1 MIERKSYIGKTSDGV
16 SAIWTDQ
23 HPEDATIEKTITFFN
38 PDEGKVFVD
47 KEGNMLDSVV
57 ITDGV
62 DIAQF
67 VEIQDP
73 RNQEEPK
80 EETNDSEEN
89 QND

>member
-16 SAIWTDQ
+16 SAIWTDI

-47 KEGNMLDSVV
+47 KEGNMTDSVV

-62 DIAQF
+62 DIKDF
-67 VEIQDP
+67 VEIKQ
-73 RNQEEPK
+73 PK
-80 EETNDSEEN
+80 GREDESSEM
-89 QND
+89 